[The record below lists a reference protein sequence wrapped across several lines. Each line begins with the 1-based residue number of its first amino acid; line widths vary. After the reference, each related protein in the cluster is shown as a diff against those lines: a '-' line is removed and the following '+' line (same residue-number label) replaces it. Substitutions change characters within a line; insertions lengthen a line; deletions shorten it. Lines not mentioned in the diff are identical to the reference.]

1 MPISAMAGQVQ
12 PAAERE
18 DEGGGGGRLEPLLA
32 ASVGP
37 MWRLTNSL

>member
-1 MPISAMAGQVQ
+1 MPISAMAGQEQ

-18 DEGGGGGRLEPLLA
+18 DEGGGGRLEPLLA